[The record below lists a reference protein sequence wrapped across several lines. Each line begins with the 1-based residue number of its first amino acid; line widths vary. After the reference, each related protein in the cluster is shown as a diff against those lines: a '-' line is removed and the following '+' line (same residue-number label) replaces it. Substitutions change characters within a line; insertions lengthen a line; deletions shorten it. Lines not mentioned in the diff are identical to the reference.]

1 MTAPV
6 YWVYILECENDSL
19 YTGYTTNLLR
29 RFEEHKRGIRCRYT
43 RSFKPRAI
51 AGAWYTEDRGQALS
65 MERFLKS
72 LGKAQKLAFITAPER
87 LVEHFAHRGPVLIW
101 EERDRQEVENGT
113 QGMAGE

>member
-1 MTAPV
+1 MSTPC

-29 RFEEHKRGIRCRYT
+29 RFKEHQRGIRCRYT

-51 AGAWYTEDRGQALS
+51 ACAWHTEDKGQALS

-72 LGKAQKLAFITAPER
+72 IGKAQKLVFIHAPER
-87 LVEHFAHRGPVLIW
+87 LVEHFAHKGRVLIW
-101 EERDRQEVENGT
+101 EERARQEVENGT
-113 QGMAGE
+113 QGVAGK